1 MEHVKKHPFGK
12 EEYDKMVVEFGGR
25 KTVKKMKL
33 IEQLQRQLFVAQITD
48 NKESLSWIEKILVQ
62 LLGYSDM
69 LVRDQA
75 VILLNMLYDGVDWQ
89 LGTGFQPVIRCV
101 G

>member
-1 MEHVKKHPFGK
+1 MIA
-12 EEYDKMVVEFGGR
+12 EFGGR

-33 IEQLQRQLFVAQITD
+33 IEQLQRQLFVAQIMN
-48 NKESLSWIEKILVQ
+48 NKESLFLIEKILIQ
-62 LLGYSDM
+62 LLGYYDM

-89 LGTGFQPVIRCV
+89 LGSGFKPVIRCV
-101 G
+101 GQHFKVSLTVSLENW